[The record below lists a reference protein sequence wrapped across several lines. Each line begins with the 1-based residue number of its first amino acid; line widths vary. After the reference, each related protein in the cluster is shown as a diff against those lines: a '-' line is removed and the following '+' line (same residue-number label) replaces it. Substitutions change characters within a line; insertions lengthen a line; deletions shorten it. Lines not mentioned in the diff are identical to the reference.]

1 MAAAGLRE
9 LKKVRTRQFIAETAA
24 RLFAERGYENVAVVD
39 VARAAE
45 VAEKTVYNYFP
56 AKEHLLL
63 DRDDALRDRLVSAI
77 RNRAEGVSPAAAIRD
92 AALGLVAEMASM
104 SAEQVRGGLGY
115 LAAVSPAVRRLSL
128 DMTDRHADA
137 IATALTETTGM
148 TDPALAKVRAI
159 ALAWVI
165 QTVTNETGRRARQ
178 GQAPAQIADGL
189 RPVIAAILDDL
200 DRWPSPATAGTPR
213 NDSPDHAGCQ

>member
-1 MAAAGLRE
+1 MPGAGLRE

-56 AKEHLLL
+56 TKEHLLL

-77 RNRAEGVSPAAAIRD
+77 RDRPAGVSPAAAIR
-92 AALGLVAEMASM
+92 AEVLGLVEEVAST

-128 DMTDRHADA
+128 EMTDRHADA
-137 IATALTETTGM
+137 IATALTETTE
-148 TDPALAKVRAI
+148 TADAAHAKVRAV
-159 ALAWVI
+159 ALAWAI
-165 QTVTNETGRRARQ
+165 QTITDETGRRARQ
-178 GQAPAQIADGL
+178 GQTPAQITHDL
-189 RPVIAAILDDL
+189 RPVITAILDDL
-200 DRWPSPATAGTPR
+200 DRWPSPVTARPATKR
-213 NDSPDHAGCQ
+213 SK

>member
-1 MAAAGLRE
+1 MPGTGLRE
-9 LKKVRTRQFIAETAA
+9 VKKARTRQFITETAA
-24 RLFAERGYENVAVVD
+24 RLFAERGYENVAVID
-39 VARAAE
+39 VARAAG

-77 RNRAEGVSPAAAIRD
+77 RDRAEGVSPATAIKGE
-92 AALGLVAEMASM
+92 ALGLVEEVASM
-104 SAEQVRGGLGY
+104 SAEQVCGGLGY
-115 LAAVSPAVRRLSL
+115 LAAVSPGVRRLCL
-128 DMTDRHADA
+128 EMTDRHADA
-137 IATALTETTGM
+137 IAAALTQTTETA
-148 TDPALAKVRAI
+148 DLALAKVHAV

-165 QTVTNETGRRARQ
+165 QTVTDETGRRARQ

-200 DRWPSPATAGTPR
+200 DRWPAPATALPVTRRPE
-213 NDSPDHAGCQ
+213 

>member
-1 MAAAGLRE
+1 MELMPGTGLRE
-9 LKKVRTRQFIAETAA
+9 IKKVRTRQFIAETAA

-77 RNRAEGVSPAAAIRD
+77 RNRAGGVSPAAAIKGE
-92 AALGLVAEMASM
+92 ALGLVEEVASM
-104 SAEQVRGGLGY
+104 SAEQVRGGLGC
-115 LAAVSPAVRRLSL
+115 LAAVSPAVRRLCL
-128 DMTDRHADA
+128 EMTDRHADA
-137 IATALTETTGM
+137 IAAALTETTEIA
-148 TDPALAKVRAI
+148 DLAIAKVHAV

-165 QTVTNETGRRARQ
+165 QTITDETGRRARQ
-178 GQAPAQIADGL
+178 GQTPAQIADGL
-189 RPVIAAILDDL
+189 RPVIAAVLDDL
-200 DRWPSPATAGTPR
+200 DRWPVPATAR
-213 NDSPDHAGCQ
+213 PDDGRP